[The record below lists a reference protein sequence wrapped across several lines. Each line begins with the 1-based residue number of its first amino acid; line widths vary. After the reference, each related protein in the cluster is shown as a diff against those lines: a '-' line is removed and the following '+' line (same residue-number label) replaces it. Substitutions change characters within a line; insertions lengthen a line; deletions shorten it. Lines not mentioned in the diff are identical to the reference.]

1 MGEPSFNIHLQCK
14 RDFCSIFDIQTL
26 FTLRVVVLS
35 CQFNP
40 TYTLACNDGAQV
52 HKLLFPDEINGNSHS
67 ISEAVYLDHTG
78 ATLYAKSQLQSYHD
92 SLLKN
97 MYGNPHSS
105 SLSSENT
112 SGMIQD
118 VRQEI
123 LSFFNTTSDEY
134 HVIFTCNATH
144 GIKLVAENFK
154 FQNANDSTES
164 ASWFAYLQDNHT
176 SVVGIRAAALEK
188 GVNVRVIDYKES
200 SGKTLSAI
208 LQHETSILGNRE
220 MILNGGVTKNPP
232 SENVPNNLFA
242 FPAMSN
248 FSGHK
253 YPLEWVSIAQK
264 GSLFSNDPSGRWLV
278 LLDAASFV
286 STSAL
291 DLCSYHPDFVP
302 VSFYKLFGF
311 PTGLGALLVS
321 VKGAEALSKIYF
333 GGGSVSAYSSDT
345 DFHVLKASLQD
356 RLVLSDFKY
365 EYIKMLYVEMV

>member
-1 MGEPSFNIHLQCK
+1 MLFY
-14 RDFCSIFDIQTL
+14 QTL
-26 FTLRVVVLS
+26 DSRM
-35 CQFNP
+35 
-40 TYTLACNDGAQV
+40 
-52 HKLLFPDEINGNSHS
+52 EINASLYF

-112 SGMIQD
+112 SCMIQD

-134 HVIFTCNATH
+134 HVLFTCNATH
-144 GIKLVAENFK
+144 GIKVVAEDFK
-154 FQNANDSTES
+154 FQTATDSTVS

-176 SVVGIRAAALEK
+176 SIVGIRAVALEK
-188 GVNVRVIDYKES
+188 GVNVRVIDYKECS
-200 SGKTLSAI
+200 EKTFPVTLHNRSCVLNNSQVITNVSA
-208 LQHETSILGNRE
+208 S
-220 MILNGGVTKNPP
+220 KNQS
-232 SENVPNNLFA
+232 SENVLNNFFA

-248 FSGHK
+248 FSGQK
-253 YPLEWVSIAQK
+253 YPLKWVSSAQK
-264 GSLFSNDPSGRWLV
+264 GNLFGDISGRWFV

-286 STSAL
+286 STSVL
-291 DLCSYHPDFVP
+291 DLSSYQPDFVP
-302 VSFYKLFGF
+302 ISFYKLFGF

-321 VKGAEALSKIYF
+321 LRGAEALSKTYF

-345 DFHVLKASLQD
+345 DFHALKASLQD
-356 RLVLSDFKY
+356 R
-365 EYIKMLYVEMV
+365 

>member
-1 MGEPSFNIHLQCK
+1 MLFY
-14 RDFCSIFDIQTL
+14 QTL
-26 FTLRVVVLS
+26 DSRM
-35 CQFNP
+35 
-40 TYTLACNDGAQV
+40 
-52 HKLLFPDEINGNSHS
+52 EINVSLYF

-92 SLLKN
+92 SLMKN

-112 SGMIQD
+112 SCMIQD

-134 HVIFTCNATH
+134 HVLFTCNATH

-154 FQNANDSTES
+154 FQTATDCTVS

-176 SVVGIRAAALEK
+176 SIVGIRAVALEK

-200 SGKTLSAI
+200 SETTLPVT
-208 LQHETSILGNRE
+208 LHNRSCV
-220 MILNGGVTKNPP
+220 LNNSEVITNVGASRNQS
-232 SENVPNNLFA
+232 SENIHNNLFA

-248 FSGHK
+248 FSGRK
-253 YPLEWVSIAQK
+253 YPLEWVSSAQK
-264 GSLFSNDPSGRWLV
+264 GNLFSSDISGRWFV

-286 STSAL
+286 STSVL
-291 DLCSYHPDFVP
+291 DLSSYQPDFVP
-302 VSFYKLFGF
+302 ISFYKLFGF

-321 VKGAEALSKIYF
+321 LRGAEALSKTYF

-345 DFHVLKASLQD
+345 DFHASKASLPE
-356 RLVLSDFKY
+356 R
-365 EYIKMLYVEMV
+365 